1 MRKERGLFILIL
13 MVTCFGLLMEAGEKA
28 VDVKIILD
36 QKIAMPDGVK
46 LSARIWM
53 PEKMKEP
60 LPTIF
65 VFTPY
70 ISDESQKRGMFF
82 AKNGYVYTSV
92 DVRGRGNSEGIFFP
106 LEGDKHSKDIY
117 DIVNWIAKQPWSDG
131 QVAMRG
137 GSYRG
142 MVQWQAM
149 KTRPLPLKTIVP
161 TDAVYPGIDFPVHR
175 SIFFPYMS
183 CWLSLTSGV
192 TANDYLFSD
201 DNYWNSKYLE
211 LYNGHI
217 PLCRFWELAGIE
229 ERIFKR
235 WVAHPYYDKF
245 WQNFA
250 PAPGDYRD
258 IHIPILNITCYFF
271 GDQLGH
277 MTYYRNFMKYAP
289 QQTRGKNYLIIGPW
303 DHGGTRDPR
312 KELMGLTFGDNAVL
326 DMEQL
331 HLEWY
336 DWHLKGKKRP
346 EFLKDRVCYYVMGA
360 NQWKYAS
367 SLDKVYNDKQTWYL
381 SSDNGNANDVFH
393 SGKLTGNKPGSEKP
407 DRFEYDPLD
416 PISEDHVWLA
426 ESDAGLDQ
434 TDALSGENLVYH
446 TPRLEEDLEIS
457 GFITFNAYLSL
468 NVPDTDLEAAL
479 YEIKPNG
486 TSIFL
491 AFTVMRARY
500 RNSISRPELVEPG
513 KINLYRFDTFDFFS
527 RRLSKGSR
535 LRLVFGPVKTPFFEK
550 NYNSGGVVAEE
561 TAKDARKAIITL
573 YHDKKHPS
581 SLILPIYK
589 TTNNTRDKKF

>member
-1 MRKERGLFILIL
+1 MSKKSGLFILIFT
-13 MVTCFGLLMEAGEKA
+13 VTCFVMFGEPGEKP
-28 VDVKIILD
+28 VDVKIIPD
-36 QKIAMPDGVK
+36 QKITMRDGVK

-53 PEKMKEP
+53 PEEIKEP

-92 DVRGRGNSEGIFFP
+92 DVRGRGNSQGIFFP

-131 QVAMRG
+131 QVTMRG

-161 TDAVYPGIDFPVHR
+161 TDAVYPGIDFPIHH
-175 SIFFPYMS
+175 SIFFTYMA

-192 TANDYLFSD
+192 TGNDNLFSD
-201 DNYWNSKYLE
+201 DHYWNRKYLE
-211 LYNGHI
+211 LYNEHV
-217 PLCRFWELAGIE
+217 PFCQFWKLAGIE

-235 WVAHPYYDKF
+235 WVAHPYYDEF

-250 PAPGDYRD
+250 PAPEDYRD

-277 MTYYRNFMKYAP
+277 MTYYRNFMKYASR
-289 QQTRGKNYLIIGPW
+289 QARGKNYLIIGPW
-303 DHGGTRDPR
+303 DHGGTRYPK

-326 DMEQL
+326 DMDQL

-346 EFLKDRVCYYVMGA
+346 QFLKDRVCYYVIGA

-367 SLDKVYNDKQTWYL
+367 SLDEVYNDKQTWYL

-393 SGKLTGNKPGSEKP
+393 SGKLTGNKPGIEKP

-416 PISEDHVWLA
+416 PISEEHIWFA
-426 ESDAGLDQ
+426 ETDANLDQ

-446 TPRLEEDLEIS
+446 SPRLKQDLEVS
-457 GFITFNAYLSL
+457 GFITFNAYLAL

-486 TSIFL
+486 TGIFL
-491 AFTVMRARY
+491 TFTFMRARY
-500 RNSISRPELVEPG
+500 RNSISSPTLVKPG
-513 KINLYRFDTFDFFS
+513 EINLYRFDTFDFFS

-535 LRLVFGPVKTPFFEK
+535 LRLVFGPLKNPFFEK
-550 NYNSGGVVAEE
+550 NYNSGGIVAQE
-561 TAKDARKAIITL
+561 TAKDARKAVITL

-581 SLILPIYK
+581 HLVLPVSG
-589 TTNNTRDKKF
+589 DQ